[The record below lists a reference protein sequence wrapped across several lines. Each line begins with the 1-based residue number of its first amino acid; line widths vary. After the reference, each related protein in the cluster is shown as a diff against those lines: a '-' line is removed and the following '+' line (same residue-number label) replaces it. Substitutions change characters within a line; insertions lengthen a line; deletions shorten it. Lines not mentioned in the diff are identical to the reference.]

1 MGAIKLELP
10 CITADNGV
18 IITPDPDPTWNL
30 DSLLSE
36 LNSLNLKLNGTSP
49 PDSSYTLFKKVV
61 GQRQWGFVM
70 RVPNY
75 SSDSESSED
84 DDDDS
89 VIEENRTRLMGRVG
103 LLDVVLAELEHERR
117 HQGAKEKIRNKEKKL
132 QNDLMH
138 EYERSASLL
147 IQLEKDGDY
156 QRELDRQSD
165 MQHCRTIA
173 EERDNHLLAVQR
185 EHELQS
191 QIEERKIKNAAAAA
205 ALEEA
210 RREEQVL
217 REERLQKE
225 NQAHEQKIKNAAAAA
240 LEETRRK
247 EEKWLLK
254 LKEQA
259 LREEMLQ
266 KLKEQALREERL
278 LKEIDEKIQAFR
290 STSSKAFRDQELQ
303 IGRRIRQVSGSRYS
317 VIAKASELIT
327 LLNDPLLCPQSISAA
342 IFAKKVASQWSNQ
355 RANFNSIAFEYGHV
369 IVFVT
374 SQVPLAMDLL
384 LAQLHK
390 ACIYTDPMHL
400 VYLKSAAISKEDFFK
415 MTGFREEDG
424 NAADESYLEGVASYM
439 KLYGALVQTEVSGV
453 RNLHGLKEGWAW
465 VARLLNSL
473 EPNIYTAVALNSFLE
488 MAGFALFR
496 TYKTQFQKM
505 LNFISRHFV
514 GALESKQDP
523 NLKPVI
529 VQLQTYIDTNQFLK
543 EPEGW
548 LLKNY
553 LLSEMAMPEA
563 NYSPQQNYH
572 SQQNYHAQQSRQYA
586 SY

>member
-10 CITADNGV
+10 CITTDNGE

-36 LNSLNLKLNGTSP
+36 LNSLNLKLNGTSSP
-49 PDSSYTLFKKVV
+49 ASSYLVVPLATNKKVHNKIV
-61 GQRQWGFVM
+61 VSRQGGFVL
-70 RVPNY
+70 RVPDY
-75 SSDSESSED
+75 SGDSESSGDGD
-84 DDDDS
+84 DDDL
-89 VIEENRTRLMGRVG
+89 VIEENRRQLMGRVG
-103 LLDVVLAELEHERR
+103 LLDDVLAHLEHERR
-117 HQGAKEKIRNKEKKL
+117 HQGNKEKIRNKVKKL
-132 QNDLMH
+132 QTDFMH
-138 EYERSASLL
+138 ENERSASLL
-147 IQLEKDGDY
+147 SQLEKDGDY

-185 EHELQS
+185 EHELRS
-191 QIEERKIKNAAAAA
+191 QIEERKIKNAAAA

-240 LEETRRK
+240 LEEARRK
-247 EEKWLLK
+247 EE
-254 LKEQA
+254 E
-259 LREEMLQ
+259 RIQ

-278 LKEIDEKIQAFR
+278 LKEINEKIQAFR
-290 STSSKAFRDQELQ
+290 STSSQAFRDQELQ
-303 IGRRIRQVSGSRYS
+303 IGRRIRQISGSRDS
-317 VIAKASELIT
+317 VIEKASELIT

-342 IFAKKVASQWSNQ
+342 IFAKKVVSQCSNQ
-355 RANFNSIAFEYGHV
+355 RANFNSTAFAYGYV
-369 IVFVT
+369 IVLVT
-374 SQVPLAMDLL
+374 AQVPLAMDLL
-384 LAQLHK
+384 LAELHK
-390 ACIYTDPMHL
+390 ACIYTDP
-400 VYLKSAAISKEDFFK
+400 FK
-415 MTGFREEDG
+415 MTGLREEDG

-473 EPNIYTAVALNSFLE
+473 EANLYTAVALNSFLE
-488 MAGFALFR
+488 VAGFALFR

-505 LNFISRHFV
+505 LNFISRRFV
-514 GALESKQDP
+514 EALESKQDP
-523 NLKPVI
+523 ELKPVI
-529 VQLQTYIDTNQFLK
+529 VQLQTYIDRNQFLK

-563 NYSPQQNYH
+563 DYSPQQNCH
-572 SQQNYHAQQSRQYA
+572 SQQNHHAQQNYYPQQSRQY
-586 SY
+586 YTC

>member
-49 PDSSYTLFKKVV
+49 PDSSYLVVPLATTKQVHSKKVV
-61 GQRQWGFVM
+61 GQRQRGFVM

-89 VIEENRTRLMGRVG
+89 VIQENRTQLMGRVG
-103 LLDVVLAELEHERR
+103 LLDGFLAELEHERR
-117 HQGAKEKIRNKEKKL
+117 HQGTKEKIRNKVKKL
-132 QNDLMH
+132 QTDLMH

-147 IQLEKDGDY
+147 SQLEKDGDY

-247 EEKWLLK
+247 EE
-254 LKEQA
+254 E
-259 LREEMLQ
+259 RLQ

-278 LKEIDEKIQAFR
+278 VKEIDEKIQAFR
-290 STSSKAFRDQELQ
+290 STSSQAFRDQELQ
-303 IGRRIRQVSGSRYS
+303 IGRRIRQVSGSTDS
-317 VIAKASELIT
+317 VIVKASELIT

-342 IFAKKVASQWSNQ
+342 IFAKKVVSQWSNQ
-355 RANFNSIAFEYGHV
+355 RANFNSTAFAYGHV

-400 VYLKSAAISKEDFFK
+400 VYLKSAAISKEDIFK

-424 NAADESYLEGVASYM
+424 NAADESYLEGLASYV
-439 KLYGALVQTEVSGV
+439 KLYGALVQTEVSGF

-529 VQLQTYIDTNQFLK
+529 VQLQTYIDTNQFLN
-543 EPEGW
+543 EPVGW

-553 LLSEMAMPEA
+553 LFSEMAMPEA
-563 NYSPQQNYH
+563 NYSPKQNYH
-572 SQQNYHAQQSRQYA
+572 SQQNYHAQQNRQYA

>member
-10 CITADNGV
+10 CITTDNGV

-36 LNSLNLKLNGTSP
+36 LNSLNLKLNGASS
-49 PDSSYTLFKKVV
+49 PDSSYLVVPLATNKKVHNKIV
-61 GQRQWGFVM
+61 VSRQGGFVL
-70 RVPNY
+70 RVPDY
-75 SSDSESSED
+75 SGDSESSGD
-84 DDDDS
+84 DDDDDL
-89 VIEENRTRLMGRVG
+89 VIEENRRQLMGRVG
-103 LLDVVLAELEHERR
+103 LLDDVLAELEHERR
-117 HQGAKEKIRNKEKKL
+117 HQGNKEKIRNKVRKL
-132 QNDLMH
+132 QTDCMH

-147 IQLEKDGDY
+147 SQLEKDGDY
-156 QRELDRQSD
+156 KRELDRQSD

-185 EHELQS
+185 ERELQS
-191 QIEERKIKNAAAAA
+191 RIEEQKIKNAAAAAA

-210 RREEQVL
+210 RREEQAL

-240 LEETRRK
+240 LEEARRK
-247 EEKWLLK
+247 EEKRLQK
-254 LKEQA
+254 LKEHA
-259 LREEMLQ
+259 LREERLQ
-266 KLKEQALREERL
+266 KFKEQALREERL
-278 LKEIDEKIQAFR
+278 LKEMDEKIQAFR
-290 STSSKAFRDQELQ
+290 STSSQAFRDQELQ
-303 IGRRIRQVSGSRYS
+303 IGRRIRQISGSRDS

-342 IFAKKVASQWSNQ
+342 IFAKKVVSQWSNQ
-355 RANFNSIAFEYGHV
+355 RANFNSTAFAYGHV

-374 SQVPLAMDLL
+374 ARVPLAMDLL
-384 LAQLHK
+384 LAELRK
-390 ACIYTDPMHL
+390 ACKYTDP
-400 VYLKSAAISKEDFFK
+400 FK
-415 MTGFREEDG
+415 TMGFQEEDG
-424 NAADESYLEGVASYM
+424 KDAESYLEGVASYM

-514 GALESKQDP
+514 GSLESKQDP

-529 VQLQTYIDTNQFLK
+529 AQLQTYIDTNQFLK

-563 NYSPQQNYH
+563 NNSPQQN
-572 SQQNYHAQQSRQYA
+572 SN
-586 SY
+586 

>member
-1 MGAIKLELP
+1 MGAIK
-10 CITADNGV
+10 
-18 IITPDPDPTWNL
+18 L

-36 LNSLNLKLNGTSP
+36 LNSLNLKLDGTSSP
-49 PDSSYTLFKKVV
+49 ASSYLVV
-61 GQRQWGFVM
+61 PLDTTKQVHSKNVVSQRQRGFVM
-70 RVPNY
+70 RVPDY

-89 VIEENRTRLMGRVG
+89 VIEENRTQLM
-103 LLDVVLAELEHERR
+103 LDGVLAELEHERR
-117 HQGAKEKIRNKEKKL
+117 HQGTKEKIRNKVKKL
-132 QNDLMH
+132 QTDLMH
-138 EYERSASLL
+138 QYERSASVLS
-147 IQLEKDGDY
+147 QLEKDGDY

-173 EERDNHLLAVQR
+173 EERENHLLAVQR

-217 REERLQKE
+217 REERLRKE

-240 LEETRRK
+240 LEEARRK
-247 EEKWLLK
+247 EE
-254 LKEQA
+254 E
-259 LREEMLQ
+259 RLQ

-278 LKEIDEKIQAFR
+278 LKFKEQALREEKLLKEIDEKIQALR
-290 STSSKAFRDQELQ
+290 SNSSQAFRDQELQ
-303 IGRRIRQVSGSRYS
+303 IGRRIRQISGSRDS

-342 IFAKKVASQWSNQ
+342 IFAKKVVSQCSNQ
-355 RANFNSIAFEYGHV
+355 RANFNSTAFAYGYV
-369 IVFVT
+369 IVLVT
-374 SQVPLAMDLL
+374 AQVPLAMDLL
-384 LAQLHK
+384 LAELHK
-390 ACIYTDPMHL
+390 ACIYTDP
-400 VYLKSAAISKEDFFK
+400 FK
-415 MTGFREEDG
+415 TMGFQEEDG
-424 NAADESYLEGVASYM
+424 KDAESYLGGVASYM

-505 LNFISRHFV
+505 LNFISRRFV
-514 GALESKQDP
+514 EALESKQDP
-523 NLKPVI
+523 EMKPVI
-529 VQLQTYIDTNQFLK
+529 VQLKTYIDTNQFVK
-543 EPEGW
+543 EPEGR
-548 LLKNY
+548 LLKTC
-553 LLSEMAMPEA
+553 LLSE
-563 NYSPQQNYH
+563 N
-572 SQQNYHAQQSRQYA
+572 
-586 SY
+586 

>member
-10 CITADNGV
+10 SCITADNGV

-36 LNSLNLKLNGTSP
+36 LNSLNLKLNGTSS
-49 PDSSYTLFKKVV
+49 PDSSYLVVPLDTNKKVHNKIV
-61 GQRQWGFVM
+61 VSRQGGFVL
-70 RVPNY
+70 RVPDY
-75 SSDSESSED
+75 SGDSESSGD

-89 VIEENRTRLMGRVG
+89 VIEENQTQLMGRVG
-103 LLDVVLAELEHERR
+103 LLDGVLAEVEHERS
-117 HQGAKEKIRNKEKKL
+117 HQGTKEKIRNKVKKL
-132 QNDLMH
+132 QTDLMH
-138 EYERSASLL
+138 QYERSASVVS
-147 IQLEKDGDY
+147 QLEKDGDY

-173 EERDNHLLAVQR
+173 EERENHLLAVQR
-185 EHELQS
+185 EHELRS

-225 NQAHEQKIKNAAAAA
+225 NQAHEQKIKKAVAAA
-240 LEETRRK
+240 LEEARRK
-247 EEKWLLK
+247 EE
-254 LKEQA
+254 E
-259 LREEMLQ
+259 RLQ
-266 KLKEQALREERL
+266 KFKEQALREERL

-290 STSSKAFRDQELQ
+290 STSSRAFRDQELQ
-303 IGRRIRQVSGSRYS
+303 IGRRIRQISGNRDS

-342 IFAKKVASQWSNQ
+342 IFAKKVVSQCSNQ
-355 RANFNSIAFEYGHV
+355 RANFNSTAFAYGYV
-369 IVFVT
+369 IVLVT
-374 SQVPLAMDLL
+374 AQVPLAMDLL
-384 LAQLHK
+384 LGELHK
-390 ACIYTDPMHL
+390 ACIYTDP
-400 VYLKSAAISKEDFFK
+400 FK
-415 MTGFREEDG
+415 MMGFREEDG
-424 NAADESYLEGVASYM
+424 KDAESYLEGVASYM

-473 EPNIYTAVALNSFLE
+473 EPNIYTAVALNSFLG

-505 LNFISRHFV
+505 LNFISRRFV

-529 VQLQTYIDTNQFLK
+529 VPLQTYIDTNQFLK

-553 LLSEMAMPEA
+553 LLSEMAMQEA
-563 NYSPQQNYH
+563 NNGPQQNYR
-572 SQQNYHAQQSRQYA
+572 SQQNYSPPRNH
-586 SY
+586 